1 MQATQNLLEPDHVCS
16 CYHCMRIFE
25 VQDVTRWL
33 DDGDMPTCPFC
44 SVDSVLFEILQP
56 VVLLQRHRAAFGH
69 IPKASDQPRLR
80 RIQQL
85 SECWM
90 VSPDAITQDGLLE
103 AIQAYADLV
112 VAAIAM
118 DGEPSMRFSLTL
130 MKVDQELHRFRE
142 RFQAVAPAARIEAW
156 RASTLGE
163 ERMPGWCN
171 PGLDPG

>member
-1 MQATQNLLEPDHVCS
+1 MKALQNLLDPDHMCC
-16 CYHCMRIFE
+16 CYHCMRTFE
-25 VQDVTRWL
+25 AQDITRWL
-33 DDGDMPTCPFC
+33 DDGDMAMCPLC
-44 SVDSVLFEILQP
+44 SVDSVLLELPQP

-69 IPKASDQPRLR
+69 IPKASDLPRLR

-85 SECWM
+85 SECWL
-90 VSPDAITQDGLLE
+90 VSPDAITQDELLE
-103 AIQAYADLV
+103 AIQAYAELV
-112 VAAIAM
+112 AVLIAM
-118 DGEPSMRFSLTL
+118 NEEPAMMLGFTL

-156 RASTLGE
+156 RASMLEE